1 MPGQAHDV
9 MSAFWTVQNDRDYSK
24 LVDLFADDATI
35 VDPIY
40 GVFQGKAA
48 IARFMALM
56 VEEMGKRGVSFD
68 LVELHGDHETA
79 WALWRAN
86 LPGGVRTRSEEHTS
100 ELQSPV
106 HLVCRRHRVRD
117 RKSVV

>member
-86 LPGGVRTRSEEHTS
+86 LPGGVRTGCG
-100 ELQSPV
+100 LY
-106 HLVCRRHRVRD
+106 RVRD
-117 RKSVV
+117 GKIVFYRDFMDPPAAG